1 VTVEIQEGK
10 QSKMNEEAEET
21 VVEQPAQEPPEVV
34 NVVNVFQ
41 PAREERR
48 PVAMEHVSED
58 THPLVKMAMDAGP
71 LDTASLGALMAMQKE
86 WEAGMA
92 KKAYTRALIAMKR
105 ELPQVLSRDKRV
117 QFETRTGGPT
127 TYTHTS
133 LAAAVEAITPHV
145 CNHGFSLDFKTRTTE
160 KGHIEV
166 MCTMTHRDGH
176 AESSALAAP
185 PETSGTK
192 NPVQAVASTVT
203 LLQRYTMLAL
213 LGIATKDHADPIPS
227 GANQTAP
234 KTVDDILALYTAAKV
249 PGDVAV
255 ATKEW
260 QAIKSNLDEADEAEL
275 GIAWKAAIQR
285 IKGAKS

>member
-1 VTVEIQEGK
+1 M
-10 QSKMNEEAEET
+10 SEEAEET
-21 VVEQPAQEPPEVV
+21 TIVEQPAPEPAEVV
-34 NVVNVFQ
+34 NVVNVFP

-92 KKAYTRALIAMKR
+92 KKAYTRALIDMKR
-105 ELPQVLSRDKRV
+105 ELPQVLGRDKRV
-117 QFETRTGGPT
+117 IFETRGGGST

-145 CNHGFSLDFKTRTTE
+145 CNHGFSLDFKTRSTE
-160 KGHIEV
+160 KGHVEV
-166 MCTMTHRDGH
+166 MCTLTHRDGH

-203 LLQRYTMLAL
+203 LLERYTMLAL
-213 LGIATKDHADPIPS
+213 LGIATKDHTDPVPS
-227 GANQTAP
+227 GVTQGAP
-234 KTVDDILALYTAAKV
+234 KSVDELIALYTAAKV
-249 PGDVAV
+249 PGDVAA

-260 QAIKSNLDEADEAEL
+260 TAIKSTLDEADEVEL
-275 GIAWKAAIQR
+275 SMARETAIQR
-285 IKGAKS
+285 IKKGGRS